1 MNKLSD
7 FYHDY
12 PFFFIALAI
21 YIPLTILWIQS
32 RRRMKV
38 SREYEPSPDL
48 QPLPLSFGTVDYLKA
63 FISWLFLFLKIF
75 TVRPGLYY
83 VGERDENAPLLVTCN
98 NFLTIFLL
106 TRKIANRNVRLL
118 VIDTNGINVWC
129 SAGEGKFSA
138 EEIIDKA
145 GRYGLIKDGR
155 KTEMILPKLCLSGV
169 KLSDLQKA
177 GIKPVIGPMYAKD
190 LPRYLDEDRFQDR
203 VIDHVTFGLQSR
215 IFTAL
220 PTAVQFL
227 YWFAGI
233 YIVTFW
239 MLDSAIIGI
248 AALMAFSY
256 PILFPFLPGK
266 QFAVKGISLGI
277 IASVFAVA
285 HYLYHGFNLQLTIFW
300 ILFTFATSIFIGL
313 SFTGNSPL
321 SNYDK
326 VRKETA
332 AFLPVVVILY
342 LMIIPVIL
350 FL

>member
-7 FYHDY
+7 FYQDY
-12 PFFFIALAI
+12 PSFFIALAI
-21 YIPLTILWIQS
+21 YILLALFWNYS
-32 RRRMKV
+32 RRRIK
-38 SREYEPSPDL
+38 SPRKYETVPNL
-48 QPLPLSFGTVDYLKA
+48 QPLPLNYESIDYIKA
-63 FISWLFLFLKIF
+63 FISWLFLYLKVF

-83 VGERDENAPLLVTCN
+83 VGELDGNAPLLVTCN
-98 NFLTIFLL
+98 SFLTVFLL
-106 TRKIANRNVRLL
+106 ARRIADRNVRLL

-145 GRYGLIKDGR
+145 RRCDLIKDAR

-169 KLSDLQKA
+169 KLSDLRKE
-177 GIKPVIGPMYAKD
+177 GISPVIGPMYAAD
-190 LPRYLDEDRFQDR
+190 LPRYLDKGQFEDK
-203 VIDHVTFGLQSR
+203 VNDHVTFGLQSR

-233 YIVTFW
+233 YILTFW
-239 MLDSAIIGI
+239 TLDSFIILI
-248 AALMAFSY
+248 AGALAFTYS
-256 PILFPFLPGK
+256 IAFPFLPGK
-266 QFAVKGISLGI
+266 QFAVKGISMGVM
-277 IASVFAVA
+277 ASVLAIA
-285 HYLYHGFNLQLTIFW
+285 HYMYHGFNLEIVLIW
-300 ILFTFATSIFIGL
+300 ILFVFATSIFIGL

-332 AFLPVVVILY
+332 MFLPVVVLLY
-342 LMIIPVIL
+342 LLIIPVKI